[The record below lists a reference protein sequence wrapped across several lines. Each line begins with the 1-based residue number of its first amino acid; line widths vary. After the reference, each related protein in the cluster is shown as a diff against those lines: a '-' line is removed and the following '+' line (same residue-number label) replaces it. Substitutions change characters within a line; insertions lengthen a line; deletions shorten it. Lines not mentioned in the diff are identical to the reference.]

1 VRLPHLWAGADGAP
15 LAAGGAEDAG
25 GDSSTFYPEPQVGLV
40 FLVLLLDSNGA
51 PIATSFYPYY
61 GTSQKQLYR
70 PKDENTD
77 LYIDRFTPYTFFG
90 IEATCTGFLPGF
102 PAAVDIQDTAM
113 QLQAKLDSPVFRLHY
128 IVVPASNSRTPTP
141 AQVAE
146 GTSLIDLEVL
156 ASCLFSAGQADI
168 FQANVSGLPATE
180 T

>member
-1 VRLPHLWAGADGAP
+1 MRLPHLWAGADGAP

-77 LYIDRFTPYTFFG
+77 LYIDRCVCSW
-90 IEATCTGFLPGF
+90 A
-102 PAAVDIQDTAM
+102 DHWQ
-113 QLQAKLDSPVFRLHY
+113 
-128 IVVPASNSRTPTP
+128 
-141 AQVAE
+141 
-146 GTSLIDLEVL
+146 
-156 ASCLFSAGQADI
+156 CLVGSEDY
-168 FQANVSGLPATE
+168 
-180 T
+180 